1 MLDTKPRQRNIWW
14 GFFRAILAK
23 QVRSA
28 TISPDIFLGGYR
40 MNRILTLTL
49 CTVLLVISTAAWAS
63 LDSFMANLNVQA
75 RADLPG
81 FKAGISAQF
90 GVPLPQ
96 VEMVFAQVAAPA
108 DVFMTFQLG
117 QMANK
122 PAPVVLQ
129 SYQSNKGKG
138 WGVIARELGI
148 KPGSA
153 AFHALKNGN
162 LRYTGQP
169 GGGYEDSP
177 GKGKGKG
184 KGHNK

>member
-1 MLDTKPRQRNIWW
+1 MKRILSLSLCTM
-14 GFFRAILAK
+14 ILA
-23 QVRSA
+23 
-28 TISPDIFLGGYR
+28 F
-40 MNRILTLTL
+40 
-49 CTVLLVISTAAWAS
+49 STAAWAS
-63 LDSFMANLNVQA
+63 LDGFLANLNVQA

-96 VEMVFAQVAAPA
+96 VDAVFAQVAAPA
-108 DVFMTFQLG
+108 DAFMTFQLG

-122 PAPVVLQ
+122 PTPVVLQ
-129 SYQSNKGKG
+129 TYRTSKSKG
-138 WGVIARELGI
+138 WGVMAKELGI

-153 AFHALKNGN
+153 EFHALKNGN
-162 LRYTGQP
+162 LRYTGQQ
-169 GGGYEDSP
+169 GGGGDDRP

>member
-1 MLDTKPRQRNIWW
+1 MKRILILLLCTL
-14 GFFRAILAK
+14 ILA
-23 QVRSA
+23 
-28 TISPDIFLGGYR
+28 F
-40 MNRILTLTL
+40 
-49 CTVLLVISTAAWAS
+49 STAAWAS
-63 LDSFMANLNVQA
+63 LDGFLANLNVQA

-81 FKAGISAQF
+81 FKAGIAAQF

-96 VEMVFAQVAAPA
+96 VDAVFAQVAAPA

-129 SYQSNKGKG
+129 TYRSSKSKG
-138 WGVIARELGI
+138 WGAMARELGI

-153 AFHALKNGN
+153 EFHALKSGN
-162 LRYTGQP
+162 LRYTGQQD
-169 GGGYEDSP
+169 GGGDDRP

>member
-1 MLDTKPRQRNIWW
+1 MKRILILSLCTM
-14 GFFRAILAK
+14 ILAFSS
-23 QVRSA
+23 V
-28 TISPDIFLGGYR
+28 
-40 MNRILTLTL
+40 
-49 CTVLLVISTAAWAS
+49 AWAS
-63 LDSFMANLNVQA
+63 LDSFMANLNIQA

-96 VEMVFAQVAAPA
+96 VDMVFAQVAAPA

-122 PAPVVLQ
+122 PTPVVLQ
-129 SYQSNKGKG
+129 SYQNNKGKG
-138 WGVIARELGI
+138 WGVIAKELGI

-153 AFHALKNGN
+153 EFHALKSGN

-169 GGGYEDSP
+169 GGGHDDSP

-184 KGHNK
+184 KGHSK

>member
-1 MLDTKPRQRNIWW
+1 MKRIM
-14 GFFRAILAK
+14 IL
-23 QVRSA
+23 S
-28 TISPDIFLGGYR
+28 
-40 MNRILTLTL
+40 L
-49 CTVLLVISTAAWAS
+49 CTLLLSLTSAAWAS
-63 LDSFMANLNVQA
+63 LDGFMANLNIQA

-96 VEMVFAQVAAPA
+96 VELVFAKVAAPA

-117 QMANK
+117 QMTNK

-129 SYQSNKGKG
+129 SYQGNRTKG
-138 WGVIARELGI
+138 WGVIAKELGI

-153 AFHALKNGN
+153 QFHALKNGN
-162 LRYTGQP
+162 LHYTGQP
-169 GGGYEDSP
+169 GGGYDDTP

>member
-1 MLDTKPRQRNIWW
+1 MKR
-14 GFFRAILAK
+14 
-23 QVRSA
+23 
-28 TISPDIFLGGYR
+28 
-40 MNRILTLTL
+40 
-49 CTVLLVISTAAWAS
+49 LVIPFVCALLLCLAGAAWAS
-63 LDSFMANLNVQA
+63 LDGFLANLNVQA

-81 FKAGISAQF
+81 FKAGIAAQF

-96 VEMVFAQVAAPA
+96 VDAVFAQVAAPA

-129 SYQSNKGKG
+129 TYRSSKSKG
-138 WGVIARELGI
+138 WGAMARELGI

-153 AFHALKNGN
+153 EFHALKSGN
-162 LRYTGQP
+162 LRYTGQQD
-169 GGGYEDSP
+169 GGGDDRP

>member
-1 MLDTKPRQRNIWW
+1 MKRLL
-14 GFFRAILAK
+14 ILS
-23 QVRSA
+23 VC
-28 TISPDIFLGGYR
+28 
-40 MNRILTLTL
+40 TLLL
-49 CTVLLVISTAAWAS
+49 CLATAAWAS

-96 VEMVFAQVAAPA
+96 VETVFARVAAPA

-122 PAPVVLQ
+122 PTPLVLQ

-138 WGVIARELGI
+138 WGVIAKELGI

-153 AFHALKNGN
+153 QFHALKRGD

-169 GGGYEDSP
+169 GQAGQPGGYDEQP

>member
-1 MLDTKPRQRNIWW
+1 MK
-14 GFFRAILAK
+14 
-23 QVRSA
+23 RSV
-28 TISPDIFLGGYR
+28 T
-40 MNRILTLTL
+40 
-49 CTVLLVISTAAWAS
+49 LLVCTLLLCLATAAWAS

-96 VEMVFAQVAAPA
+96 VDMVFAQVAAPA

-129 SYQSNKGKG
+129 TYHTSKSKG
-138 WGVIARELGI
+138 WGVMAKELGI

-153 AFHALKNGN
+153 EFHALKSGN
-162 LRYTGQP
+162 LRYTGQQS
-169 GGGYEDSP
+169 GGGDDSP

-184 KGHNK
+184 KGKGHNK